1 MQTTMATGYR
11 LTAATGIH
19 RGDREYQQDQ
29 VAIFTHPRA
38 AGCLLAVLADGM
50 GGRSG
55 GRKASDQVM
64 MTAKQLFERYSPEVD
79 DAPSMLKQIAQE
91 AHIVIRLTAISAEQE
106 PHSTIALYLTNPGA
120 DSHWLHAGDSRIYH
134 FSSGRMMKRTMDH
147 SYVQAL
153 VDRGEITE
161 EEAQSH
167 PQSNILMGCLG
178 TEDDP
183 TFTVDYIPQL
193 KSGDVLMSCSDGL
206 WHYFTPEELAY
217 VLASLSP
224 REASEFLIDKARS
237 RGKGS
242 GDNISLAIVKIE
254 DF

>member
-1 MQTTMATGYR
+1 MATGYR
-11 LTAATGIH
+11 LLASTGIH
-19 RGDREYQQDQ
+19 KGDRDYQQDQ
-29 VAIFTHPRA
+29 VGIFTHPRVS
-38 AGCLLAVLADGM
+38 GCLLAVLADGM

-64 MTAKQLFERYSPEVD
+64 LTARQIFERFSPDTD
-79 DAPSMLKQIAQE
+79 DAPSMLKQIAHE

-106 PHSTIALYLTNPGA
+106 PHSTIALFLINPES
-120 DSHWLHAGDSRIYH
+120 DSHWLHSGDSRIHH
-134 FSSGRMMKRTMDH
+134 FSGGRMVKRTYDH

-183 TFTVDYIPQL
+183 QVSIEYIPTL

-217 VLASLSP
+217 VVSSLSP
-224 REASEFLIDKARS
+224 REASEFLIEKARS
-237 RGKGS
+237 RAKGG
-242 GDNISLAIVKIE
+242 GDNISLAIVRIE
-254 DF
+254 DI

>member
-1 MQTTMATGYR
+1 MATGYR
-11 LTAATGIH
+11 LLASTGIH
-19 RGDREYQQDQ
+19 KGDRDYQQDQ
-29 VAIFTHPRA
+29 VGIFTHPRVS
-38 AGCLLAVLADGM
+38 GCLMAVLADGM

-64 MTAKQLFERYSPEVD
+64 LTARQIFERFSPDTD
-79 DAPSMLKQIAQE
+79 DAPSMLKQIAHE

-106 PHSTIALYLTNPGA
+106 PHSTIALFLINPES
-120 DSHWLHAGDSRIYH
+120 DSHWLHSGDSRIHH
-134 FSSGRMMKRTMDH
+134 FSGGRMVKRTYDH

-183 TFTVDYIPQL
+183 QVSIEYIPTL

-217 VLASLSP
+217 VVSSLSP
-224 REASEFLIDKARS
+224 REASEFLIEKARS
-237 RGKGS
+237 RAKGG
-242 GDNISLAIVKIE
+242 GDNISLAIVRIE
-254 DF
+254 DI

>member
-1 MQTTMATGYR
+1 MSTGYR

-19 RGDREYQQDQ
+19 KGDREYQQDQ
-29 VAIFTHPRA
+29 VAVFTHPRVT
-38 AGCLLAVLADGM
+38 GCLLAVLADGM

-64 MTAKQLFERYSPEVD
+64 MTARQLFERFSPATD
-79 DAPSMLKQIAQE
+79 DAPSMLRQIAQE

-106 PHSTIALYLTNPGA
+106 PHSTIALFLVNPGA

-134 FSSGRMMKRTMDH
+134 FSAGRMVKRTLDH

-161 EEAQSH
+161 EEAHTH

-183 TFTVDYIPQL
+183 VFSLEYIPLL
-193 KSGDVLMSCSDGL
+193 KSGDVVMSCSDGL

-217 VLASLSP
+217 VLGSLSP
-224 REASEFLIDKARS
+224 REASEFLIEKARS
-237 RGKGS
+237 RGNGG
-242 GDNISLAIVKIE
+242 GDNISLAIVKLE
-254 DF
+254 HL

>member
-1 MQTTMATGYR
+1 MSTGYR

-19 RGDREYQQDQ
+19 KGDREYQQDQ
-29 VAIFTHPRA
+29 VGIFTHPRVP
-38 AGCLLAVLADGM
+38 GCLLAVVADGM

-64 MTAKQLFERYSPEVD
+64 MTARQLFERYAPATD
-79 DAPSMLKQIAQE
+79 DGPSMLRQIAQE

-106 PHSTIALYLTNPGA
+106 PHSTIALFLINPGA
-120 DSHWLHAGDSRIYH
+120 DAHWLHAGDSRIYH
-134 FSSGRMMKRTMDH
+134 FSAGRMVKRTLDH

-161 EEAQSH
+161 EDAQTH

-183 TFTVDYIPQL
+183 VFSLDYIPEL
-193 KSGDVLMSCSDGL
+193 KSGDVIMSCSDGL

-217 VLASLSP
+217 VLGSLTP
-224 REASEFLIDKARS
+224 REASEFLIEKARS
-237 RGKGS
+237 RGKGG
-242 GDNISLAIVKIE
+242 GDNISLAIVKLE
-254 DF
+254 QL

>member
-1 MQTTMATGYR
+1 MLAS
-11 LTAATGIH
+11 TGIH
-19 RGDREYQQDQ
+19 KGDRDYQQDQ
-29 VAIFTHPRA
+29 VGIFTHPRVS
-38 AGCLLAVLADGM
+38 GCLLAVLADGM

-64 MTAKQLFERYSPEVD
+64 LTARQIFERFSPDTD
-79 DAPSMLKQIAQE
+79 DAPSMLKQIAHE

-106 PHSTIALYLTNPGA
+106 PHSTIALFLINPES
-120 DSHWLHAGDSRIYH
+120 DSHWLHSGDSRIHH
-134 FSSGRMMKRTMDH
+134 FSGGRMVKRTYDH

-183 TFTVDYIPQL
+183 QVSIEYIPTL

-217 VLASLSP
+217 VVSSLSP
-224 REASEFLIDKARS
+224 REASEFLIEKARS
-237 RGKGS
+237 RAKGG
-242 GDNISLAIVKIE
+242 GDNISLAIVRIE
-254 DF
+254 DI